1 MKISL
6 VLGGGGARGYAHIG
20 IIEELKLYGFEI
32 TSIAGTSMGAV
43 IGGLEACG
51 KLNEYKNWVSSLDF
65 LDMFKFLKSPFKLDG
80 NKIFQKIKQI
90 VKKDIKIENLP
101 IKYTAVAT
109 DITKGREVWIQKGDI
124 FKAMQASSAIPGVF
138 DPVVINKRML
148 VDGGV
153 LNLMPIAPV
162 MSDFNDL
169 IIAVDLYADEREINF
184 KISKEIETTQHI
196 LEEIWNK
203 IFKEKET
210 PVNKS
215 IDLMMNV
222 IYRYRKAEYVPDILI
237 KVPKNVA
244 NWYDF
249 HKAPFLIEVGK
260 FLAKEAIEEAK
271 KRGVLKI
278 ENGKI
283 KKIDLV

>member
-20 IIEELKLYGFEI
+20 IIEELKKQGFEI

-51 KLNEYKNWVSSLDF
+51 GLNIYKKWVTSLDF
-65 LDMFKFLKSPFKLDG
+65 LDIFKFLKSPFKLDG
-80 NKIFQKIKQI
+80 DKIFKKIRDLI
-90 VKKDIKIENLP
+90 GKDIEIESLP

-109 DITKGREVWIQKGDI
+109 DLSKGREVWIQKGNL

-138 DPVVINKRML
+138 DPVIINKRML

-169 IIAVDLYADEREINF
+169 IVAVDLYAEEREINF
-184 KISKEIETTQHI
+184 KPSENVVKKQNI
-196 LEEIWNK
+196 LEDIWSNL
-203 IFKEKET
+203 FKEKET

-215 IDLMMNV
+215 IDLMMDV
-222 IYRYRKAEYVPDILI
+222 IYRYRKAEYIPDILI
-237 KVPKNVA
+237 KVPRNIA

-249 HKAPFLIEVGK
+249 HKAPMLIAIGK
-260 FLAKEAIEEAK
+260 FLAKDAIEKAK
-271 KRGVLKI
+271 KKGILKKYK
-278 ENGKI
+278 GKLEKGDMI
-283 KKIDLV
+283 

>member
-1 MKISL
+1 LKISL